1 MVAAVA
7 KNLGKMPCPHCSEP
21 VAVKQ
26 TASGIL
32 KWDCQDADCEATGFA
47 RAHTAAAAK
56 ILAALGTKPAPPKAP
71 TPEPEPVP
79 PKAPAPA
86 PKPAR
91 VPFSLGG
98 L

>member
-7 KNLGKMPCPHCSEP
+7 KNLGKMPCPCCREP

-32 KWDCQDADCEATGFA
+32 KWDCQDAECEATGFA
-47 RAHTAAAAK
+47 RSHTKAAAK
-56 ILAALGTKPAPPKAP
+56 ILAAIGAKAPATVDPAP
-71 TPEPEPVP
+71 TPTPT
-79 PKAPAPA
+79 PAA
-86 PKPAR
+86 KPAR
-91 VPFSLGG
+91 APFSLGG